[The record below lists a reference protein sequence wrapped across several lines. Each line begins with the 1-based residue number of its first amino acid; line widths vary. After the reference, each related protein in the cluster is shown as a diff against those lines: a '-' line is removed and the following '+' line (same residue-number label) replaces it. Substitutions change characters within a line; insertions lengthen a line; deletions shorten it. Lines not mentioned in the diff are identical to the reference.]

1 MTAFR
6 TQAQTNF
13 LTYSRNR
20 AFRNQAA
27 FHAQATP
34 AIAQNMVNY
43 AELYPNN
50 TAELGLA
57 LASAGVPASDPMV
70 AEVAMTELANRQTLG
85 PIDEAG
91 GGWFDMLA
99 RGVDEFII
107 DPIKGTV
114 RWGMMGMMAPY
125 EMTAGGAPIR
135 VAGGGEWAEQ
145 QPFLTQSIGDIMSD
159 PGGTISSLWKEAT
172 TADEQQAE
180 MLRSGELQYSSNQGG
195 GWFAQSELDPTVQGS
210 VNEQMAQLES
220 ELNQLDISENERYK
234 RMLEAAPDMWDT
246 ASQTALQ
253 EGLGAP
259 MTQQG
264 YANRESI
271 LFAVPNFTTGDKFY
285 TPYSPGRFAA
295 ATVFE
300 PGTTAFATASGIA
313 DFASQIVLD
322 PLNFAGAAWAKA
334 GIRGATVAG
343 KQAKFTK
350 TMNQIRSGAINAPY
364 SDVATG
370 VAHAGGPTANWG
382 AGAAKLS
389 MPGLEDVGKFA
400 TDTPLTTKLGQPAIV
415 PNVAE
420 EAIPVVD
427 QADEAMNVIGNVVPG
442 YDFMMP
448 FQDESAAMI
457 DNLKMQVGSDT
468 MTGRRPMPRTTETVV
483 EYRGRPLTEYEYQKQ
498 LEHNVKMRDHYLAN
512 PTDEVPASGS
522 GRFSRGRI
530 PSSTESAAEHQGFID
545 EMNEARKTGRAVSGP
560 GSEPIP
566 TAPAS
571 AVDVSGISRADWEKI
586 DAEDWIEVYHVTDT
600 ADAQRFLDNGIT
612 GKDKKVRVGDDIRM
626 EKGETGEGLYVGRDP
641 EAIQFYVHDPS
652 GDGISTTLKIKV
664 RKKDI
669 LKPREA
675 HGNIDEFATLANPRG
690 GATVFGDI
698 PPGNITAVGRSGG
711 MDIPVSARNLVDEAQ
726 AALPTGKQAGLPAP
740 ADVAIGMGAG
750 EVPARAKPWWLSP
763 EESAKRMP
771 GATDPPE
778 WAIESYRRA
787 HQGILDTE
795 VMTSRVGP
803 GHYVI
808 GGPEGG
814 AQNYTLKKIG
824 EKWAIF
830 DSAGNPV
837 DGIGGGYRT
846 LTEAEAQAK
855 KLMGFEARDPMLGG
869 ESMDSFADNYDDLWM
884 DEGGSIPFF
893 ASATNP
899 ASRTDGD
906 LRHLMGN
913 KPRMNTRT
921 AKPGENSNAKVRVFG
936 KTIDTANKGGEIP
949 EAAAAILRKA
959 GKLDKHGYKGFGD
972 ELLDKIPEELY
983 EWMRQ
988 NGYGKIKIE
997 DKVIVLDDFVGGSS
1011 KDPLGRVWFDDGKK
1025 PIQDLPVG
1033 QKGPTPDD
1041 MNEYLDWMYDLS
1053 RSAIGAQDPMT
1064 GAKMV
1069 GDFAGETPDMVKLA
1083 DMAGY
1088 EARWDAPGSAMPGMR
1103 SSINMDLFTSEL
1115 LGKNASTFVDELVS
1129 AAEEGPARV
1138 DRILDYFS
1146 SQGIPI
1152 DLATRRRIIGA
1163 KDVDSMRGALAHWV
1177 ASGPGKIEVPHFG
1190 MATRYGKMSGTGL
1203 VSKVTSQPGIARRF
1217 SSMLPTE
1224 GVNLIDDPGR
1234 AYETLNRILPNY
1246 NVIRGSDEAA
1256 EGIEYIVKGKVV
1268 TTRKIEDIMDD
1279 MRHLEPG
1286 NRTEAYKVMGDYAEY
1301 IFAKAMDSS
1310 GGDADLAK
1318 AATRFWNEIDSM
1330 HSYDVGR
1337 TGITGLATGQG
1348 DSAAI
1353 FSNEI
1358 FWPGPQ
1364 YTSQA
1369 WSGAVS
1375 FPDPKVAKRVMNNSD
1390 IIGRTA
1396 NFLSSKT
1403 ITTEAGQQ
1411 LVDRTGYLWATGVM
1425 NNVWKPLVLLRG
1437 AWTFRIMLDDQMRVA
1452 AEGMD
1457 SVFSNP
1463 MGLIGYALSRSDDW
1477 RSAFSKGFVDVH
1489 GVKFDLKDIDSLAH
1503 GHFYKSA
1510 MMELPDASVGPMA
1523 FGHRQWVDV
1532 EKGQTGYNDGLS
1544 TAVAQMAAEPQMSR
1558 LAASTSD
1565 NRVDDA
1571 VKWLQG
1577 SGGPP
1582 GSVQSDLGVKQRL
1595 ALAELYKKDPELSA
1609 KIADGDPYTLKKLME
1624 QQDGNLHHAT
1634 GGFVLEDDGYGNW
1647 RYFEDRSQIY
1657 NNPDVIANPKPRAKM
1672 ADGTVESTLVVHQK
1686 GDADLIAIVADGKGS
1701 MDVPL
1706 MNKKRV
1712 RADDPTEVGVPTSAG
1727 FDELKTLVGGKVKDS
1742 DLFPSKMGTPNS
1754 AAIPDSVGPI
1764 DKAEQVKNGFF
1775 SFFMG
1780 KPSDWLSRSPVFK
1793 QAYWRS
1799 MGERLPFMDDAT
1811 RAAVMKRAR
1820 QANVDGDILKIEKSQ
1835 TKLYGKMYDEVG
1847 GQITDLDQLDEYG
1860 KAAGLAQVE
1869 ATLFDLSNKR
1879 NISDSLNL
1887 IMPFAEAWG
1896 EFISRWSRLMVTGDR
1911 NVQNVNRLRQ
1921 GVNGLRQSDPFDVD
1935 GNQGFFHENDF
1946 GQEVF
1951 SYPAFLTK
1959 GTMAVHNVM
1968 NNLPVMNKMLGPDV
1982 DPSYADQLDVT
1993 ASVES
1998 LNFAA
2003 GVIPGFGPVFQTAAK
2018 AVLPEDP
2025 SWDWVRNIVM
2035 PFGTSGGA
2043 GTALLPAWAKRVA
2056 SAHGSDDPALQ
2067 STYTSTVQD
2076 VMRTMMND
2084 GEFAGFTTGEEF
2096 NAKAAEAEERAKAL
2110 LMVRA
2115 ASTFWMPSSPSYT
2128 FQKEDK
2134 NGLLWSY
2141 SQLGSAYRDILYGE
2155 AQSDDGKAFDLF
2167 VQRYGFLPTAFT
2179 DPRSYVIEPHS
2190 LTAEGGVF
2198 ERNNMELFDRYP
2210 GTAMFIDPNV
2220 GSLDTEYDHSLYI
2233 GQLARSER
2241 EQWTAEQ
2248 MTFLADDQLGDIWWD
2263 NANKL
2268 VVDMEPA
2275 MRDAALAQTRIE
2287 IQAVH
2292 PLWNQPIPGKS
2303 QGITNEQQMAEVNRW
2318 MEDPSVRGTPIAQ
2331 ATAEYLNLRNQIL
2344 AANAK
2349 YLGSTTISGSEK
2361 EIASYGRKA
2370 LRDLASQLERLYPEF
2385 GPLWR
2390 NVYASEV
2397 SMDHDGYDKAEF
2409 ELYGDNIFAETLGV

>member
-13 LTYSRNR
+13 LTYARNR
-20 AFRNQAA
+20 GFRNQAA

-50 TAELGLA
+50 SSTLGLA
-57 LASAGVPASDPMV
+57 LATAGVPASDPMV
-70 AEVAMTELANRQTLG
+70 ADVAMTELNNRQVLG

-91 GGWFDMLA
+91 GGWFDTLA
-99 RGVDEFII
+99 RGVDEFLI

-125 EMTAGGAPIR
+125 EMTIGGTGVR
-135 VAGGGEWAEQ
+135 MAGGGTWEEQ
-145 QPFLTQSIGDIMSD
+145 QPFLTQSLGDVMSD

-180 MLRSGELQYSSNQGG
+180 MHRSGELQYTSNQGG
-195 GWFAQSELDPTVQGS
+195 GWFPQSELDPTVQGS

-234 RMLEAAPDMWDT
+234 RMLEAAPAMWDT
-246 ASQTALQ
+246 ASATALQ
-253 EGLGAP
+253 RGLGSP

-264 YANRESI
+264 YADRESI
-271 LFAVPNFTTGDKFY
+271 LFAVPQLTTGDKFY

-300 PGTTAFATASGIA
+300 PGTTSFNIASGIG
-313 DFASQIVLD
+313 DFASQVVLD
-322 PLNFAGAAWAKA
+322 PMNFAGAAWAKA
-334 GIRGATVAG
+334 GVRGATVAG

-370 VAHAGGPTANWG
+370 VAHAGGPAANWG
-382 AGAAKLS
+382 ADAAKLS
-389 MPGLEDVGKFA
+389 MPGLEDVGKVA

-427 QADEAMNVIGNVVPG
+427 QADEAMNVIGSVVPG

-457 DNLKMQVGSDT
+457 DNLKMQVGPET
-468 MTGRRPMPRTTETVV
+468 MTGRRPTSV
-483 EYRGRPLTEYEYQKQ
+483 
-498 LEHNVKMRDHYLAN
+498 
-512 PTDEVPASGS
+512 EVPLVSGFNRGSLLRAEEYVFTGGPRGSEGVFRSGGLTNDPIRAHQYATVAESKEAGS
-522 GRFSRGRI
+522 GVVYVYRRSDL
-530 PSSTESAAEHQGFID
+530 PDNMQ
-545 EMNEARKTGRAVSGP
+545 EM
-560 GSEPIP
+560 
-566 TAPAS
+566 
-571 AVDVSGISRADWEKI
+571 
-586 DAEDWIEVYHVTDT
+586 
-600 ADAQRFLDNGIT
+600 
-612 GKDKKVRVGDDIRM
+612 M
-626 EKGETGEGLYVGRDP
+626 EKGDIEQYV
-641 EAIQFYVHDPS
+641 
-652 GDGISTTLKIKV
+652 
-664 RKKDI
+664 
-669 LKPREA
+669 A
-675 HGNIDEFATLANPRG
+675 HGEDALYQGEEIGQSAGFYRG
-690 GATVFGDI
+690 TEGESFGHVATVDVADFGPMVDAEKLAFDTL
-698 PPGNITAVGRSGG
+698 PP
-711 MDIPVSARNLVDEAQ
+711 SATPGPK
-726 AALPTGKQAGLPAP
+726 ALPVGGQRGLPAP
-740 ADVAIGMGAG
+740 ADVAIHMGAP
-750 EVPARAKPWWLSP
+750 EPAARAKPWWLSP
-763 EESAKRMP
+763 EESARRMP

-778 WAIESYRRA
+778 WAIEAYRRA
-787 HQGILDTE
+787 HQGIIDTE
-795 VMTSRVGP
+795 VVTSRVGA

-814 AQNYTLKKIG
+814 VQNYALKKVG
-824 EKWAIF
+824 SKWAIF
-830 DSAGNPV
+830 DDAGNPV
-837 DGIGGGYRT
+837 EGIGSGYRT

-855 KLMGFEARDPMLGG
+855 KLMKFEARDPMLGG
-869 ESMDSFADNYDDLWM
+869 EAMDDFVEHYDDLWM

-893 ASATNP
+893 ASSQNP

-906 LRHLMGN
+906 LRHLMGS
-913 KPRMNTRT
+913 KPRMNTKVE
-921 AKPGENSNAKVRVFG
+921 KPGENSNAMVRVFG
-936 KTIDTANKGGEIP
+936 KTIDTSKGGGEIP
-949 EAAAAILRKA
+949 EAARNILKRA
-959 GKLDKHGYKGFGD
+959 GKLDKNGYKGFGD
-972 ELLDKIPEELY
+972 KLLDKIPEELY
-983 EWMRQ
+983 EWMRK
-988 NGYGKIKIE
+988 NGYGKIKVAQA
-997 DKVIVLDDFVGGSS
+997 DGTSKVIVLDDFVGGSS

-1025 PIQDLPVG
+1025 PIQDLPIG
-1033 QKGPTPDD
+1033 QKGPSPDD
-1041 MNEYLDWMYDLS
+1041 MNGYLDWMYDLS
-1053 RSAIGAQDPMT
+1053 RSAIGAEDPMT

-1069 GDFAGETPDMVKLA
+1069 GEFAGKDPDMVKLA
-1083 DMAGY
+1083 DMMGY

-1103 SSINMDLFTSEL
+1103 SSVNMDMFTGEL
-1115 LGKNASTFVDELVS
+1115 LGKNASRFVDELVK

-1138 DRILDYFS
+1138 DKILDYFS
-1146 SQGIPI
+1146 GQGIPI
-1152 DLATRRRIIGA
+1152 DLATRRRIINA
-1163 KDVDSMRGALAHWV
+1163 KSSDAMTRALAHWV
-1177 ASGPGKIEVPHFG
+1177 GSGPGKVVLPHFG
-1190 MATRYGKMSGTGL
+1190 MATRFGKMSGTGL
-1203 VSKVTSQPGIARRF
+1203 VSKVTSQPGVARRL
-1217 SSMLPTE
+1217 SSMLPTKE
-1224 GVNLIDDPGR
+1224 VNLVEDPSR

-1246 NVIRGSDEAA
+1246 DVIRGSDEAA
-1256 EGIEYIVKGKVV
+1256 EGIEYVIKGEKV

-1286 NRTEAYKVMGDYAEY
+1286 NRTQAYKVMGDYAEY

-1318 AATRFWNEIDSM
+1318 AATRFWEEVGSM

-1337 TGITGLATGQG
+1337 TGITGVASGPG
-1348 DSAAI
+1348 DSAKI

-1358 FWPGPQ
+1358 FFPGPQ

-1369 WSGAVS
+1369 WSGAVA
-1375 FPDPKVAKRVMNNSD
+1375 FPDPKTAKRVMNNSD
-1390 IIGRTA
+1390 IFGKTA

-1403 ITTEAGQQ
+1403 VTTEAGRK
-1411 LVDRTGYLWATGVM
+1411 LVDRTGYLWATGAM
-1425 NNVWKPLVLLRG
+1425 NNIWKPLVLLRG

-1452 AEGMD
+1452 AEGLD

-1463 MGLIGYALSRSDDW
+1463 MALIGYALSRTDDF
-1477 RSAFSKGFVDVH
+1477 RSAYAKGFVDVH
-1489 GVKFDLKDIDSLAH
+1489 GVKFDINDIDALAH

-1523 FGHRQWVDV
+1523 FGHKQWVMTK
-1532 EKGQTGYNDGLS
+1532 KGQAGYNEGLS
-1544 TAVAQMAAEPQMSR
+1544 TNLTQMAGDPLMVRMAGSSAE
-1558 LAASTSD
+1558 

-1571 VKWLQG
+1571 VQWLQG
-1577 SGGPP
+1577 KGGPP
-1582 GSVQSDLGVKQRL
+1582 GSVQSEFGVKQRL
-1595 ALAELYKKDPELSA
+1595 AMAELYVKDPELSA
-1609 KIADGDPYTLKKLME
+1609 KISQGDPYTLKKLME
-1624 QQDGNLHHAT
+1624 QQDGNLHHGT

-1647 RYFEDRSQIY
+1647 RYFEDRSQVY
-1657 NNPDVIANPKPRAKM
+1657 NNPDVIPNPKPKKPM
-1672 ADGTVESTLVVHQK
+1672 ADGTIESTLVVHQR
-1686 GDADLIAIVADGKGS
+1686 GDDELLAVISDGQGPMS
-1701 MDVPL
+1701 GPL
-1706 MNKKRV
+1706 LNKKKV
-1712 RADDPTEVGVPTSAG
+1712 RADDPTEVGIPTTAG
-1727 FDELKTLVGGKVKDS
+1727 YDEFKTLVGSKVEGS
-1742 DLFPSKMGTPNS
+1742 ELYPSKMGTPNS
-1754 AAIPDSVGPI
+1754 DAIPKSVGPI

-1799 MGERLPFMDDAT
+1799 MGERLPFMDDVT
-1811 RAAVMKRAR
+1811 RASVLKRAR
-1820 QANVDGDILKIEKSQ
+1820 QANVEKDILKIERGQ
-1835 TKLYGKMYDEVG
+1835 TKLYGSMYDEVG

-1869 ATLFDLSNKR
+1869 ATLFDLSNKK

-1921 GVNGLRQSDPFDVD
+1921 GVNGLRQSDPFDMD

-1982 DPSYADQLDVT
+1982 DPSMADNIDVT

-2018 AVLPEDP
+2018 AVLPMDDP
-2025 SWDWVRNIVM
+2025 SWDWVSNIVM
-2035 PFGTSGGA
+2035 PFGTAGGA
-2043 GTALLPAWAKRVA
+2043 GASLLPAWAKRMA

-2067 STYTSTVQD
+2067 ATYTSTVQD

-2084 GEFAGFTTGEEF
+2084 GEFAGFSTGEEF

-2134 NGLLWSY
+2134 NGLLHSY
-2141 SQLGSAYRDILYGE
+2141 SSLGQAYREILYGE
-2155 AQSDDGKAFDLF
+2155 AQANDTMAFDIFLE
-2167 VQRYGFLPTAFT
+2167 RYGYLPTAFT

-2190 LTAEGGVF
+2190 LTKEGGVF
-2198 ERNNMELFDRYP
+2198 ERNNMELFERYP

-2220 GSLDTEYDHSLYI
+2220 GMPIEEATYDHAAYI

-2248 MTFLADDQLGDIWWD
+2248 MSYLADDQLGDIWWD
-2263 NANKL
+2263 HANEL
-2268 VVDMEPA
+2268 VAKMEPA
-2275 MRDAALAQTRIE
+2275 VRDASLAQTRME
-2287 IQAVH
+2287 IQAAH

-2303 QGITNEQQMAEVNRW
+2303 QGITNQQQMAEVNRW
-2318 MEDPSVRGTPIAQ
+2318 MGDPSVTGTPIAK
-2331 ATAEYLNLRNQIL
+2331 ATAEYLNLRSQIL
-2344 AANAK
+2344 AANEK
-2349 YLGSTTISGSEK
+2349 YLGSTTISGSEGD
-2361 EIASYGRKA
+2361 IAVYGRKA
-2370 LRDLASQLERLYPEF
+2370 LRDLAGQLEGLYPEF